1 MSEKNKEGGD
11 RQGGG
16 MGLTQAEKVVV
27 EFPNVRLERR
37 QREFY
42 DAVLRFK
49 AALAEDKS
57 VPLTTR
63 QALVAELG
71 MFDNWPAKSDT
82 FAPGSTLGRELARRI
97 MLLDYRLSVLGPMA
111 DWLDDSLRHAV
122 RQYAEAANLLLDAA
136 ARRGPDGEWVDR
148 PRRTEIEALVV
159 ALTRKARPEGSDGP
173 GRG

>member
-1 MSEKNKEGGD
+1 
-11 RQGGG
+11 
-16 MGLTQAEKVVV
+16 
-27 EFPNVRLERR
+27 
-37 QREFY
+37 
-42 DAVLRFK
+42 
-49 AALAEDKS
+49 
-57 VPLTTR
+57 
-63 QALVAELG
+63 
-71 MFDNWPAKSDT
+71 
-82 FAPGSTLGRELARRI
+82 
-97 MLLDYRLSVLGPMA
+97 MA